1 MLHHKNATNFGPA
14 HFHCEKGMRR
24 LKAARIHP
32 KQFSH
37 SLDELTALLYIKLGG
52 E

>member
-1 MLHHKNATNFGPA
+1 MFHHKNATNFGRA
-14 HFHCEKGMRR
+14 HFHCEFGMTW
-24 LKAARIHP
+24 LKATRIQP

-37 SLDELTALLYIKLGG
+37 SLDELTALLHIKLGG